1 MIAAGSRS
9 HNQYNLFFPDN
20 RKIKLC
26 FVNFCIRLI
35 WPLFKPAAV
44 LNPEPLNPEQ

>member
-20 RKIKLC
+20 WKLQ
-26 FVNFCIRLI
+26 NDL
-35 WPLFKPAAV
+35 
-44 LNPEPLNPEQ
+44 